1 MEGNPGRAP
10 RLVGVVVNC
19 LDLTIRK
26 SPGNEAEVTGAS
38 IGPDRSSGRYGQV
51 NGGLLP
57 GARQKRRRRVL
68 SEEVRGDPPVRR
80 VLWRSQKAS

>member
-26 SPGNEAEVTGAS
+26 SPGNEAEVTG
-38 IGPDRSSGRYGQV
+38 IYRS
-51 NGGLLP
+51 
-57 GARQKRRRRVL
+57 
-68 SEEVRGDPPVRR
+68 
-80 VLWRSQKAS
+80 

>member
-26 SPGNEAEVTGAS
+26 SPGNEAEVTGHLS
-38 IGPDRSSGRYGQV
+38 VLTEVLVDMDKSTEDFY
-51 NGGLLP
+51 
-57 GARQKRRRRVL
+57 RVL

>member
-26 SPGNEAEVTGAS
+26 SPGNEAEVTGHLS
-38 IGPDRSSGRYGQV
+38 VLTEVLVDMDKSTEDFY
-51 NGGLLP
+51 
-57 GARQKRRRRVL
+57 RVL
-68 SEEVRGDPPVRR
+68 ARNGVAGFLS
-80 VLWRSQKAS
+80 LIHI

>member
-26 SPGNEAEVTGAS
+26 SPGNEAEVTGHLSVLTEVLVDMDKSTEDFYRVLARKR
-38 IGPDRSSGRYGQV
+38 PDICQETAGD
-51 NGGLLP
+51 
-57 GARQKRRRRVL
+57 RRRL
-68 SEEVRGDPPVRR
+68 HA
-80 VLWRSQKAS
+80 L

>member
-26 SPGNEAEVTGAS
+26 SPGNEAEVTGHL
-38 IGPDRSSGRYGQV
+38 YGQV

-57 GARQKRRRRVL
+57 GARQKRHRRVL